1 MTSENANQKE
11 RQRSFPG
18 RRRSKQ
24 NRIKTLLAKGRKKER
39 EVGFNRKTTLHT
51 ERKMHKAQ
59 RTTDEGRHADVA
71 VDVATTD
78 RTKRGKKK
86 RIEQGRERER
96 LQAYVL
102 HKYTQAKV
110 AARQRAKAIEPCL
123 HV

>member
-59 RTTDEGRHADVA
+59 RTKGDTLMLLLTLRRQTAQKGVK
-71 VDVATTD
+71 
-78 RTKRGKKK
+78 KRG
-86 RIEQGRERER
+86 
-96 LQAYVL
+96 
-102 HKYTQAKV
+102 
-110 AARQRAKAIEPCL
+110 
-123 HV
+123 